1 MLSEARNASAV
12 VGQSPA
18 GSLCGLTLAAQTTDL
33 IALMHQERSIVT
45 GPPSDV
51 LPRRHIKQAFDL
63 DVVVGRDPDTSLTCV
78 LPGIPKPNRAT
89 P

>member
-1 MLSEARNASAV
+1 MEARNASAV

-18 GSLCGLTLAAQTTDL
+18 GSRLCGLTLAVQTIDR

-51 LPRRHIKQAFDL
+51 LTRRHIKQAFDL
-63 DVVVGRDPDTSLTCV
+63 DVVVGSDPGTSLTYV
-78 LPGIPKPNRAT
+78 LPSIPNPNYEM

>member
-1 MLSEARNASAV
+1 MLLEARNASAV

-18 GSLCGLTLAAQTTDL
+18 GSLCGLTLAVQTIDR
-33 IALMHQERSIVT
+33 IALMNQERSIVT

-51 LPRRHIKQAFDL
+51 LTRRHIKQAFDL
-63 DVVVGRDPDTSLTCV
+63 DVVVGTDPDTSLTYV
-78 LPGIPKPNRAT
+78 LPSIPNPNCET